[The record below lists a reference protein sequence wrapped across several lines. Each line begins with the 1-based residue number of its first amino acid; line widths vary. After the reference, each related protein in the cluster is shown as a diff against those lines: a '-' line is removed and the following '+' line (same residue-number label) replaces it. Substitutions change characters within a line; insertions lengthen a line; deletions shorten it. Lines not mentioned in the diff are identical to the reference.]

1 MLLSCPDS
9 LSGLFFALLGVYLF
23 FTSFA
28 AKLHFF
34 LGVFFHFIT
43 GDDIMKQGEA
53 TNSLPVEAPREFD
66 RVARRWNVDYAF
78 YKNGEGKYLLFFKSK
93 QADAITACFGE
104 YSHRIMDRPR
114 ARRVPILE
122 RMKRAGELLRQRPR
136 KERAKEAEREE
147 R

>member
-1 MLLSCPDS
+1 MCIRDR
-9 LSGLFFALLGVYLF
+9 
-23 FTSFA
+23 
-28 AKLHFF
+28 
-34 LGVFFHFIT
+34 
-43 GDDIMKQGEA
+43 GEA

-78 YKNGEGKYLLFFKSK
+78 YKNGDGKYLLFFKSK

-104 YSHRIMDRPR
+104 YSRRVLDRPR
-114 ARRVPILE
+114 TRCVPILE